1 MNQEKVWDKIAPR
14 WNEIKNHPSSAVKN
28 FLKGKKGKV
37 LDLGS
42 GSGRNFPSIP
52 KNMEIYATDFS
63 KEMLKFAEQKAK
75 KLKLNL
81 KTSHT
86 TSKKIPFEDNYFD
99 HAICIAVLHCIPT
112 KKARKEAMK
121 EILRTL
127 KPNAKAL
134 ISVWS
139 RNSPRLKNRPK
150 ETYVP
155 WTSVG
160 VKKRYT
166 YIYDR
171 EELEKE
177 IENAGFKIINISEDK
192 NIDATIQKI

>member
-1 MNQEKVWDKIAPR
+1 
-14 WNEIKNHPSSAVKN
+14 
-28 FLKGKKGKV
+28 
-37 LDLGS
+37 
-42 GSGRNFPSIP
+42 
-52 KNMEIYATDFS
+52 
-63 KEMLKFAEQKAK
+63 
-75 KLKLNL
+75 
-81 KTSHT
+81 
-86 TSKKIPFEDNYFD
+86 
-99 HAICIAVLHCIPT
+99 
-112 KKARKEAMK
+112 MK